1 MDILA
6 NGSRI
11 ACQSSF
17 DAINDD
23 NNDNVILMIDE
34 HEDDD
39 GDHEEELSYLKLYLV
54 ISKTNFESY

>member
-1 MDILA
+1 MTILKEIFEGLELEDTDKEA
-6 NGSRI
+6 EDPEEE
-11 ACQSSF
+11 F

-39 GDHEEELSYLKLYLV
+39 GDHEEEL
-54 ISKTNFESY
+54 T